1 MIDPLLGSPLLNKQ
15 LHTPSGLSV
24 MGTTAVDAAAAGA
37 APCAAVDAA
46 LTTPCA
52 AG

>member
-24 MGTTAVDAAAAGA
+24 MGTTAVDAAAGA
-37 APCAAVDAA
+37 APCAVDAA

-52 AG
+52 G